1 MGQFLRPHDHR
12 VADHL
17 ESSGSREFIQ
27 RREFEK
33 IVFDTVSRRDC
44 ESRSSCLTRGL
55 ETRSFRDARR
65 IVRIIHA
72 ARGVLYAHTR
82 FPVFCAARWRCAG
95 GGRGEKVERREKE
108 REREVSC
115 FGIKLTRG
123 RACAVDDEWCSRVNI
138 GAHGAERKVGRTN
151 RS

>member
-1 MGQFLRPHDHR
+1 MESNFYARIITASRITWDRTPFEGIYSTAGIRENRLRHGVPPGLR
-12 VADHL
+12 IAFQL
-17 ESSGSREFIQ
+17 
-27 RREFEK
+27 
-33 IVFDTVSRRDC
+33 FDTRPRNAIVSRR
-44 ESRSSCLTRGL
+44 ETNRSDYPR
-55 ETRSFRDARR
+55 RPRR
-65 IVRIIHA
+65 ICTHA
-72 ARGVLYAHTR
+72 V
-82 FPVFCAARWRCAG
+82 FPVFCAARWRCG
-95 GGRGEKVERREKE
+95 DKWREERE